1 MNDEIEAV
9 IPDATPTGKT
19 RSALLLAAMQAFL
32 ELDRAREKA
41 EKAEPAKK
49 EETLLAE
56 FSELVV
62 VPGFLA
68 TE

>member
-1 MNDEIEAV
+1 MNDDIEAV
-9 IPDATPTGKT
+9 NPDAKPTGMT

-32 ELDRAREKA
+32 ELDRSA
-41 EKAEPAKK
+41 EKAEVAKK

-62 VPGFLA
+62 VPGVLA

>member
-1 MNDEIEAV
+1 MTDEIEAV

-32 ELDRAREKA
+32 ELDRSESA
-41 EKAEPAKK
+41 EKTEAAKK

>member
-1 MNDEIEAV
+1 MNDDIEAV
-9 IPDATPTGKT
+9 TPEAKPAGKT

-32 ELDRAREKA
+32 ELDRSASADKA
-41 EKAEPAKK
+41 EAAKK

-62 VPGFLA
+62 VPGLLA

>member
-32 ELDRAREKA
+32 ELDRSASA
-41 EKAEPAKK
+41 EKAEVVKK

-68 TE
+68 AE

>member
-9 IPDATPTGKT
+9 IPDAKPTGMA

-32 ELDRAREKA
+32 ELERSGEQPEAL
-41 EKAEPAKK
+41 KK

-62 VPGFLA
+62 VPGLLA

>member
-1 MNDEIEAV
+1 MNDDIEAV

-32 ELDRAREKA
+32 ELDRSASA
-41 EKAEPAKK
+41 EKAEAAKK

>member
-1 MNDEIEAV
+1 MNDESAAG
-9 IPDATPTGKT
+9 IPDAKPTGMT

-32 ELDRAREKA
+32 ELERSASA
-41 EKAEPAKK
+41 EKAEAVKK